1 MQIISR
7 VRQGASSGLRENLND
22 TAFDGVTIP
31 REITPRAWVKEGDI
45 HQVNVLT
52 KTLDTT
58 RYFRGPQK
66 SVTRDDIRRTTWA
79 GVVEDNR
86 LLLCEASGPRPNQF
100 PKPRFE
106 RKAIAD
112 GDIWRFHLALNK
124 FTGGVSVVWIA
135 RSAGA
140 HRLWLDGTEVS
151 TSSRSVDFPFLAL
164 SQASVGRLQT
174 EAPKFQILTYKC
186 RDSGKIFYRRIV
198 NNEIGPERTLEIG
211 PTAGGASIGIAH
223 DRVVIRVDQIRN
235 GRLVPTLAE
244 SEDGGMTFGNIREI
258 DLSGYDPGFNVVPGY
273 TAPTVDKGYGI
284 HIPIFGDN
292 GQESTA
298 LNYVLAKN
306 TLVEAIRVQGT
317 LPDGSLEV
325 FPSTLGSRN
334 PFGNGVSDGHGL
346 IMVLS
351 TEGRLYSSNSS
362 AGGIHFPDSALL
374 NHEMLNVAAFDASEC
389 YSSGLIANYV
399 SMDYLYVEG
408 DLRGRPVSP
417 YLHIETW
424 DMPLPLPEAKAQSRG
439 SEVVV
444 EVLKDADLEGGKV
457 VFGFDDPAINIT
469 GVDVIDYRKAVVKT
483 DAKQLTGKRI
493 FFDVQTL
500 FHRHYGQA
508 VIDEGNRSAA

>member
-1 MQIISR
+1 MQVVSR
-7 VRQGASSGLRENLND
+7 AKQGGSSGLREKHD
-22 TAFDGVTIP
+22 DSAFDGEAIP
-31 REITPRAWVKEGDI
+31 REITPRAWVKEGDV

-58 RYFRGPQK
+58 RYFAGPQV
-66 SVTRDDIRRTTWA
+66 SITRDDIRRTTWA
-79 GVVEDNR
+79 GVVEGNR
-86 LLLCEASGPRPNQF
+86 LLLCEASGPRPSQF
-100 PKPRFE
+100 PGQRFE
-106 RKAIAD
+106 RKEIAD
-112 GDIWRFHLALNK
+112 GDVWRFHLALNK
-124 FTGGVSVVWIA
+124 FSGAASVVWIS
-135 RSAGA
+135 RTAGA

-151 TSSRSVDFPFLAL
+151 TSSRAVDFPFMAF

-174 EAPKFQILTYKC
+174 EAPAFQILTYKC
-186 RDSGKIFYRRIV
+186 RESGKIFYRRIV
-198 NNEIGPERTLEIG
+198 KREIGPERTLEVG
-211 PTAGGASIGIAH
+211 ATAGGASIGIAN
-223 DRVVIRVDQIRN
+223 DRVVIRVDQVRN
-235 GRLVPTLAE
+235 GRLIPTLVE
-244 SEDGGMTFGNIREI
+244 SEDGGNTFSGAREI
-258 DLSGYDPGFNVVPGY
+258 DLSGYDVGFNVAPGY

-284 HIPIFGDN
+284 HVPIFGDN

-298 LNYVLAKN
+298 LNYVLEKN
-306 TLVEAIRVQGT
+306 MLVEAIRVPGIR
-317 LPDGSLEV
+317 PKGGLEV

-346 IMVLS
+346 IMVLG

-362 AGGIHFPDSALL
+362 AGGIYFPESALL

-424 DMPLPLPEAKAQSRG
+424 DMPLPLPEARAQSRG

-457 VFGFDDPAINIT
+457 VFGFDDPTINIT
-469 GVDVIDYRKAVVKT
+469 GVDVIDFRKAIVKT
-483 DAKQLTGKRI
+483 DAKQLSGKRI
-493 FFDVQTL
+493 SFDVQTL

-508 VIDEGNRSAA
+508 IIDEGSRSAA